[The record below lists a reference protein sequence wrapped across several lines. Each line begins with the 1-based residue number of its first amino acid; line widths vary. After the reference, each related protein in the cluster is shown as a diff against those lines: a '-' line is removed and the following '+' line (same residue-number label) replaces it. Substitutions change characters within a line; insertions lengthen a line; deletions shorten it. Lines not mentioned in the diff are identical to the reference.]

1 MYAFT
6 AMKDTLWKAVIN
18 GFMDETLKESKT
30 KILLWILKTND

>member
-18 GFMDETLKESKT
+18 GFMDETFKEKQNKNLAMNT
-30 KILLWILKTND
+30 